1 MSKLAY
7 AINYKATGDVM
18 DLNCLG
24 YQYTD
29 VSVRASQPHSL
40 LGFGREYTVS
50 VKMST
55 TKWFDDSALIASSE
69 NEDAIKSEILSS
81 IKRAMIEEIFGEF
94 RPIIYELQSAIYDKN
109 QNRMRQLTAEL
120 ERKMFVEGI

>member
-1 MSKLAY
+1 M
-7 AINYKATGDVM
+7 
-18 DLNCLG
+18 
-24 YQYTD
+24 
-29 VSVRASQPHSL
+29 SVRASQPHSL

-50 VKMST
+50 VKLST
-55 TKWFDDSALIASSE
+55 TKWFDDSALIKSSE
-69 NEDAIKSEILSS
+69 NEDAIKTEILSS

-94 RPIIYELQSAIYDKN
+94 RPIVYELQSAIYDKN